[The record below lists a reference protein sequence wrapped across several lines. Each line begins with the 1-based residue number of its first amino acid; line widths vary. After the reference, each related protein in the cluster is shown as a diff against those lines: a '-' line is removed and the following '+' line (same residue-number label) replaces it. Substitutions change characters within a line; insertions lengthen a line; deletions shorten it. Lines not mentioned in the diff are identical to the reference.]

1 MREVKKRVFI
11 VIFALCLSMLFSSCR
26 YGVNDEKRVDVISD
40 IAEIVNDNYSSDDV
54 ETPYY
59 ISMTEIDE
67 LADKNSDLH
76 KAIERYHDVQQYH
89 VFLVEDDMVLIVVDS
104 LFLSATG
111 LLGDLCFLLDSLLFI
126 KNPPYPLCDA
136 LFPIHP
142 TNFLIQSTLD
152 ELNRLI
158 LCRILLCISVIW
170 VFLAYLRFLAFF
182 LFPLLNPRIYIL
194 NVRSIFLG

>member
-11 VIFALCLSMLFSSCR
+11 VIFALCLSIMLFSSCR

-104 LFLSATG
+104 LFQSVEGYVVSDEELEGNIIIPG
-111 LLGDLCFLLDSLLFI
+111 LDYDNSMITITDRIGDS
-126 KNPPYPLCDA
+126 N
-136 LFPIHP
+136 
-142 TNFLIQSTLD
+142 
-152 ELNRLI
+152 
-158 LCRILLCISVIW
+158 
-170 VFLAYLRFLAFF
+170 
-182 LFPLLNPRIYIL
+182 IYSF
-194 NVRSIFLG
+194 RAGM